1 MRLRILTVAAA
12 LVLAAAGHGWA
23 QETTGSI
30 AGRVT
35 DAQGLAVPGAAVT
48 VTGTQGTQ
56 TFTSDAQGRFNA
68 PFLTPGTYTVR
79 AELQGF
85 KAIEQKN
92 VVVRLGQRVDLP
104 LTMEVG
110 GLTETVEV
118 TSSSPIIDTATTTV
132 GAVINADLLQ
142 RVPIGRRFSDAL
154 YIAPGVVDSGA
165 GAANPSI
172 AGGSGLENQYVVDGV
187 NITNTGYGALGSYS
201 IYHGS
206 LGNGVTYDFVNE
218 IQVKTAGYE
227 AEYGQSTG
235 GVVNVLTK
243 SGSNDLRGSLFGYFQ
258 PSGLEAGWKQV
269 QTENGA
275 INTAGTQTSDAGFTL
290 GGPIVPDRL
299 FFFGA
304 YNPSWETRSITAPAG
319 FPLESLGEVDRDRHI
334 NSYSGKVSAQIANGH
349 RLDATFFGDPAK
361 GDMGP
366 QRLSSL
372 VRTDTSA
379 FSSLEYGGHNQTVK
393 YDGVIRP
400 SWLVEASVSRARNNL
415 IETPSSNTFQITD
428 TTVVPNIVSGGIG
441 FYEAGNEGT
450 NLQYQAKSTHI
461 FGGHQ
466 IRYGVLYEDIQYDNI
481 NQYTGPTFTLSDGQ
495 VTSTGATVQVLA
507 DANLGQIYRAT
518 RANLNPGR
526 STTQH
531 YVSFFVQDTWR
542 IGNRLTVR
550 PGIRYEQQKLIGTL
564 ADFTWDGNWAPRI
577 GATYDIIGNG
587 RSKIFA
593 NWGRYF
599 AKVPNDLAARALSAD
614 AGVTRA
620 DYYDAALTQ
629 PIPDGVPAG
638 PNADTRHLSLAG
650 LHPSDFDP
658 NSKSTY
664 LDETLV
670 GMEFEPITNLNLGVR
685 WVHRRFGRILED
697 VGTVPMTG
705 FFLPL
710 GCGGDDTPACIGDTV
725 EYFITN
731 PGPNTPVVPIAGF
744 DISFEDAIHEYD
756 AIEVTADKR
765 FGNNWGLQASYRW
778 SRLWGTFEGFFRNDN
793 GQSDPAI
800 TSLFDF
806 PTNDPSYTAIG
817 VPELGFRGDIRY
829 LGSLG
834 AGPLP
839 TDRPHQFK
847 VYGNYSM
854 NWGLNLGAGVQVS
867 SGIPLTALAANP
879 YYENEGEIPEGPRGS
894 GIQTVDGFK
903 TRTPYLYDVNLHGDY
918 AVRLGGARRIVLLAD
933 LFNLFNVQ
941 RATGYDQD
949 TESTFGALNPDYGQ
963 PVITRIPQ
971 FQTPFQIRF
980 GARFEF

>member
-1 MRLRILTVAAA
+1 MKSRILAFVAAVIVA
-12 LVLAAAGHGWA
+12 TAGLGSA

-30 AGRVT
+30 AGRVS
-35 DAQGLAVPGAAVT
+35 DPQGLAVPGTTVT
-48 VTGTQGTQ
+48 VTGPQGSQ
-56 TFTSDAQGRFNA
+56 TFTADAEGRFNA

-85 KAIEQKN
+85 KVVEQKN

-104 LTMEVG
+104 VTMEVG

-118 TSSSPIIDTATTTV
+118 TGGSPTIDTSTTTV
-132 GAVINADLLQ
+132 GATINADLLQ

-154 YIAPGVVDSGA
+154 YIAPGVTNSGA

-243 SGSNDLRGSLFGYFQ
+243 SGTNDFRGSLFGYFR
-258 PSGLEAGWKQV
+258 PPALEAEFKQI

-275 INTAGTQTSDAGFTL
+275 INTAGTETSDAGFTV
-290 GGPIVPDRL
+290 GGPIFRDRV

-304 YNPSWETRSITAPAG
+304 YNPSWETRTITAPAG
-319 FPLESLGEVDRDRHI
+319 FPLESLGEVDRKRHI
-334 NSYSGKVSAQIANGH
+334 DSYSGKVSAQIGNGH
-349 RLDATFFGDPAK
+349 RLDASFFGDPAT

-393 YDGVIRP
+393 YDGVLRP
-400 SWLVEASVSRARNNL
+400 SWLVEATVSRAKNNL
-415 IETPSSNTFQITD
+415 VETPSSQTFQMTD

-441 FYEAGNEGT
+441 FYEAGNEGV

-466 IRYGVLYEDIQYDNI
+466 IRYGVLYEDIEYNNI

-495 VTSTGATVQVLA
+495 QTSTGGSVQVLT
-507 DANLGQIYRAT
+507 DANIGRIYRVT

-526 STTQH
+526 STTQQ
-531 YVSFFVQDTWR
+531 YTSFFAQDTWR

-550 PGIRYEQQKLIGTL
+550 PGIRYEQQKLVGTL
-564 ADFTWDGNWAPRI
+564 DDFTWDGNWAPRI
-577 GATYDIIGNG
+577 GATYDVIGNG
-587 RSKIFA
+587 RSKLYA
-593 NWGRYF
+593 NWGRFF

-620 DYYDAALTQ
+620 DYYDPALTQ
-629 PIPDGVPAG
+629 PIQEGVPAG
-638 PNADTRHLSLAG
+638 PNLETRHLNFAG
-650 LHPSDFDP
+650 LSPSDFDP
-658 NSKSTY
+658 DAKSTY

-670 GMEFEPITNLNLGVR
+670 GFEFEPFTNLNVGAR

-697 VGTVPMTG
+697 VGTVPMAG

-710 GCGGDDTPACIGDTV
+710 GCGGDEGPACIGDTV

-731 PGPNTPVVPIAGF
+731 PGPNTPVVPVPGF

-756 AIEVTADKR
+756 AIELTAEKR
-765 FGNNWGLQASYRW
+765 FGNNWGLQTSYRW
-778 SRLWGTFEGFFRNDN
+778 SRLHGTFEGFFRNDN

-806 PTNDPSYTAIG
+806 PTNDPSYAAFAQ
-817 VPELGFRGDIRY
+817 ELGFRGDIRY
-829 LGSLG
+829 LGSAG

-847 VYGNYSM
+847 LYGNYSM
-854 NWGLNLGAGVQVS
+854 NWGLNLGAGVQMS
-867 SGIPLTALAANP
+867 SGTPLTPLAANP
-879 YYENEGEIPEGPRGS
+879 YYENNGEIPEAPRGS
-894 GIQTVDGFK
+894 GIQTVDGFR
-903 TRTPYLYDVNLHGDY
+903 TRTPVTYDVNLHTDY
-918 AVRLGGARRIVLLAD
+918 AVRLGGARRVVLLAD
-933 LFNLFNVQ
+933 MFNLFNAQ
-941 RATGYDQD
+941 RATGYDTD
-949 TESTFGALNPDYGQ
+949 TESSFGALNPDFGE
-963 PVITRIPQ
+963 PVIVRIPQ

>member
-1 MRLRILTVAAA
+1 MNSRILAFVAAF
-12 LVLAAAGHGWA
+12 VLATAGHGWT

-30 AGRVT
+30 TGRVS
-35 DAQGLAVPGAAVT
+35 DPQGLAVPGATVT
-48 VTGTQGTQ
+48 VTGPQGSQ
-56 TFTSDAQGRFNA
+56 TFTADQEGRFNA
-68 PFLTPGTYTVR
+68 PFLTPGIYSVR
-79 AELQGF
+79 TELQGF
-85 KAIEQKN
+85 KATEQKN

-104 LTMEVG
+104 VTMQVG

-118 TSSSPIIDTATTTV
+118 TGGSPTIDVTTTTV
-132 GAVINADLLQ
+132 GATINAELLQ

-154 YIAPGVVDSGA
+154 YIAPGVTTSGA

-187 NITNTGYGALGSYS
+187 NITNAGYGALGSYS

-243 SGSNDLRGSLFGYFQ
+243 SGSNDLRGSLFGYFR
-258 PSGLEAGWKQV
+258 PSALESEFTQV

-275 INTAGTQTSDAGFTL
+275 INTAGTHTSDAGFTV
-290 GGPIVPDRL
+290 GGPIFRDRL

-304 YNPSWETRSITAPAG
+304 YNPSWETRTITAPSG
-319 FPLESLGEVDRDRHI
+319 FALASLGEVDRNRHI
-334 NSYSGKVSAQIANGH
+334 NSYSAKATGQIASGH
-349 RLDATFFGDPAK
+349 RVDASFFGDPAK
-361 GDMGP
+361 GEMGP

-372 VRTDTSA
+372 VREDTSA
-379 FSSLEYGGHNQTVK
+379 FSALTYGGHNQTVK
-393 YDGVIRP
+393 YDGVLRP
-400 SWLVEASVSRARNNL
+400 SWLIEASVSRAQNNL
-415 IETPSSNTFQITD
+415 VETPSTNAFQISN
-428 TTVVPNIVSGGIG
+428 TTVVPNVISGGIG
-441 FYEAGNEGT
+441 FYEAGNEGI

-466 IRYGVLYEDIQYDNI
+466 IRYGVLYEDVQYNNV
-481 NQYTGPTFTLSDGQ
+481 NQYTGPTFTLSNGQ
-495 VTSTGATVQVLA
+495 TTSTGASVQVLA
-507 DANLGQIYRAT
+507 DPTLGQIYRVT

-526 STTQH
+526 DTTQQ
-531 YVSFFVQDTWR
+531 YTSFFAQETWR
-542 IGNRLTVR
+542 VGNRLTIR
-550 PGIRYEQQKLIGTL
+550 PGIRYEQQKLVGTL
-564 ADFTWDGNWAPRI
+564 SDFTWDGNWAPRI
-577 GATYDIIGNG
+577 GATYDLLGNG
-587 RSKIFA
+587 RSKLYA
-593 NWGRYF
+593 NWGRFYSR
-599 AKVPNDLAARALSAD
+599 VPNDLAARALSAD

-629 PIPDGVPAG
+629 FIPEGEVAGPAG
-638 PNADTRHLSLAG
+638 DTVHLRFAG
-650 LHPSDFDP
+650 LSPSEFDP

-670 GMEFEPITNLNLGVR
+670 GFEFEPFTNMNVGAR

-697 VGTVPMTG
+697 VGTVPMLG
-705 FFLPL
+705 FFLP
-710 GCGGDDTPACIGDTV
+710 GGGDSV

-731 PGPNTPVVPIAGF
+731 PGPQTPVVPIEGF
-744 DISFEDAIHEYD
+744 DISFENAIHEYD
-756 AIEVTADKR
+756 ALELTAEKR
-765 FGNNWGLQASYRW
+765 FGNNWGLQTSYRW
-778 SRLWGTFEGFFRNDN
+778 SRLYGTFEGFFRNDN
-793 GQSDPAI
+793 GQSDPGI
-800 TSLFDF
+800 TSLYDF
-806 PTNDPSYTAIG
+806 PTNDPSYAAIG
-817 VPELGFRGDIRY
+817 VPEFGFRGDIRY
-829 LGSLG
+829 LGSAG

-854 NWGLNLGAGVQVS
+854 NWGLNLGAGVQLS

-894 GIQTVDGFK
+894 GIQTVDGFR
-903 TRTPYLYDVNLHGDY
+903 TRTPFTSDVNLHADY
-918 AVRLGGARRIVLLAD
+918 GLRLGANRRVVLLAD
-933 LFNLFNVQ
+933 VFNLLNQQ

-963 PVITRIPQ
+963 PVIARVPQ
-971 FQTPFQIRF
+971 FQTPFQVRF

>member
-1 MRLRILTVAAA
+1 MKSRILALAAA
-12 LVLAAAGHGWA
+12 VFVAAAGHGWA

-30 AGRVT
+30 TGRVS
-35 DAQGLAVPGAAVT
+35 DPQGLAVPGAAVT
-48 VTGTQGTQ
+48 VTGPQGSQ
-56 TFTSDAQGRFNA
+56 TFTADAEGRFNA

-79 AELQGF
+79 TELQGF
-85 KAIEQKN
+85 KATEQKN
-92 VVVRLGQRVDLP
+92 VVVRLGQRVELP
-104 LTMEVG
+104 ITMAVG

-118 TSSSPIIDTATTTV
+118 TGGSPTIDVTTTTV
-132 GAVINADLLQ
+132 GSVINADLLQ

-154 YIAPGVVDSGA
+154 YIAPGVVTSGV

-187 NITNTGYGALGSYS
+187 NITNTGFGALGSYS

-243 SGSNDLRGSLFGYFQ
+243 SGTNDLRGNVFGYAR
-258 PSGLEAGWKQV
+258 PSNLESEFKQV

-275 INTAGTQTSDAGFTL
+275 INTAGTQTSDAGFTV
-290 GGPIVPDRL
+290 GGPIFPNRL

-304 YNPSWETRSITAPAG
+304 YNPSWETRTITAPAG
-319 FPLESLGEVDRDRHI
+319 FPLESLGEVDRKRHI
-334 NSYSGKVSAQIANGH
+334 NSYSGKLSGQLGNGH
-349 RLDATFFGDPAK
+349 RLDASFFGDPAK

-372 VRTDTSA
+372 VRTTTGAYSE
-379 FSSLEYGGHNQTVK
+379 LNYGGHNQTLK
-393 YDGVIRP
+393 YDGVLKP
-400 SWLVEASVSRARNNL
+400 SWLVEATVSRAHNNL
-415 IETPSSNTFQITD
+415 EEFPALNEYQVED
-428 TTVVPNIVSGGIG
+428 TTVVPNVISGGLG
-441 FYEAGNEGT
+441 FYERNTGNS
-450 NLQYQAKSTHI
+450 LQYQLKSTHI

-466 IRYGVLYEDIQYDNI
+466 VRYGVLYEDIDYDNI
-481 NQYTGPTFTLSDGQ
+481 NQNTGPTFTLSDGE
-495 VTSTGATVQVLA
+495 VTTTGASVQVLS
-507 DANLGQIYRAT
+507 DPVRGQIYRVT
-518 RANLNPGR
+518 RSNLNTGR
-526 STTQH
+526 STTQQ
-531 YVSFFVQDTWR
+531 YTSFFAQDTWR
-542 IGNRLTVR
+542 IGNRLTIR
-550 PGIRYEQQKLIGTL
+550 PGIRYEQQKLVGTVGSHK
-564 ADFTWDGNWAPRI
+564 WDGNWAPRV
-577 GATYDIIGNG
+577 GATYDIVGNG
-587 RSKIFA
+587 RSKLYA
-593 NWGRYF
+593 NWGRF
-599 AKVPNDLAARALSAD
+599 FSKIPNDLAARALSAD

-620 DYYDAALTQ
+620 DYYDAGLTD
-629 PIPDGVPAG
+629 PIPNGVVAG
-638 PNADTRHLSLAG
+638 PSGATRHLVFAG
-650 LHPSDFDP
+650 LDPADFDP

-670 GMEFEPITNLNLGVR
+670 GFEFEPLINLNVGAR

-697 VGTVPMTG
+697 VGTAPM
-705 FFLPL
+705 LAYYL
-710 GCGGDDTPACIGDTV
+710 GEGLDSV

-731 PGPNTPVVPIAGF
+731 PGTRTPVTPLTGYN
-744 DISFEDAIHEYD
+744 ISFEDAIHEYD
-756 AIEVTADKR
+756 AVELTAEKR

-800 TSLFDF
+800 SSLFDF
-806 PTNDPSYTAIG
+806 PTNDPSYTAVG
-817 VPELGFRGDIRY
+817 VPEFGWRGDIRY
-829 LGSLG
+829 LGALG

-854 NWGLNLGAGVQVS
+854 NWGLNLGAGVQLS
-867 SGIPLTALAANP
+867 SGNPLTAMAANP
-879 YYENEGEIPEGPRGS
+879 VYENEGEIPEGPRGS

-903 TRTPYLYDVNLHGDY
+903 KRTPYTYDVNLHTDY
-918 AVRLGGARRIVLLAD
+918 ALRLGGARRVVLLAD

-949 TESTFGALNPDYGQ
+949 TESTLGALNPDYGQ
-963 PVITRIPQ
+963 PVISRIPQ
-971 FQTPFQIRF
+971 FQTPFQVRF